1 MSKLAPCLTGSRAL
15 AIVNPEFK
23 VDDKADWDILCE
35 PNEVEYFKRFERFDV
50 HSYDE
55 LNNRGMT
62 HSFGAVCGVLDNRFF
77 VGDRELMVMNL
88 AGQTIMKRSHLWRAY
103 NFDKHITMY
112 HKYLLPLYEEDHSED
127 GFLASHQL
135 YLDERIALTK
145 EAYPQG
151 NPSLKQTNKDFFDDA
166 VKKIYDHDWLH
177 ELVAYESRPMY
188 ENLKKPDNM
197 DDAWC
202 EQGLWECLRHSDKI
216 KCVAEETHV
225 IAIERF
231 MIPNNWNH
239 PEKLAYFKALN
250 KVCTT
255 LTSGWFRDFAIDNFP
270 EVLNMFNLGKF
281 NKVKQATLLSTH

>member
-1 MSKLAPCLTGSRAL
+1 MTKLPPCLTGSRAL
-15 AIVNPEFK
+15 SLVNPDFE
-23 VDDKADWDILCE
+23 VDEKADWDILCE
-35 PNEVEYFKRFERFDV
+35 SEDVKYFKGFERVDV

-55 LNNRGMT
+55 LNNRSMVQAFSSQ
-62 HSFGAVCGVLDNRFF
+62 HYKNVV
-77 VGDRELMVMNL
+77 VGGQELLVMSL
-88 AGQTIMKRSHLWRAY
+88 VGQTIMKRSHLWRAY

-112 HKYLLPLYEEDHSED
+112 HKYLLPLYKKEYCDD

-135 YLDERIALTK
+135 HLDYRIALTK
-145 EAYPQG
+145 KVYPQG

-166 VKKIYDHDWLH
+166 VKKLYDHDWLH
-177 ELVAYESRPMY
+177 ELVAYDKRPMY
-188 ENLKKPDNM
+188 ENLKKTDSMN
-197 DDAWC
+197 DAWC
-202 EQGLWECLRHSDKI
+202 EKDLWECLLYQDKI

-239 PEKLAYFKALN
+239 PEKLSYFKALN

-270 EVLNMFNLGKF
+270 VVLNMFNLGKF
-281 NKVKQATLLSTH
+281 NKVKQATLLATH